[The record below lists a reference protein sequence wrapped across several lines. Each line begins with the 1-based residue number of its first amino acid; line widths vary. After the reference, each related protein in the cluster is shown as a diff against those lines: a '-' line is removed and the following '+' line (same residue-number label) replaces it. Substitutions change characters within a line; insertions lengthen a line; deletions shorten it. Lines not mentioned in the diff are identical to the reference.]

1 MLYEHQNNITE
12 LKRDG
17 AVAVTLEQSQH
28 RDREGELNQEKRT
41 LKVHNTRPEIKR
53 KSAPLAP
60 TVEIFIHDFL
70 FFLSFNDNRR

>member
-41 LKVHNTRPEIKR
+41 LKVHLYRYHGLI
-53 KSAPLAP
+53 
-60 TVEIFIHDFL
+60 D
-70 FFLSFNDNRR
+70 SFRSL